1 ILPKGDQQTCCLAPV
16 LARQLLLEGETRRLR
31 CQSPNVA
38 PSVRHTVNV
47 NINADL
53 GRTARDSQR
62 EVGALRT
69 DSAKRCHNFEVVR
82 KTPAVLLSDT
92 FGEIAN
98 VIRFCYV
105 ERRRPDQFGY
115 SANAQP
121 TQLFGRW
128 RRFEQ
133 TDSRW
138 QRNLVSRAYG
148 YDAGNQLMK
157 RRFVA
162 VLREV
167 EHRGVSELFNFLPY
181 AAKHRVDVERSLGLL
196 DTHAHCNLW
205 VQGVVQRMN
214 GNDMS
219 ARTMDSRQLS

>member
-1 ILPKGDQQTCCLAPV
+1 MLPKWHQQPVDLDPV
-16 LARQLLLEGETRRLR
+16 LSRQLLLEGETRRLR
-31 CQSPNVA
+31 CRSPNVA

-47 NINADL
+47 DVDGDL
-53 GRTARDSQR
+53 GRAARDPER

-69 DSAKRCHNFEVVR
+69 DSAKRCHDFEVAW
-82 KTPAVLLSDT
+82 KIPAVLLSDT

-157 RRFVA
+157 RRCVA

-196 DTHAHCNLW
+196 DTH
-205 VQGVVQRMN
+205 
-214 GNDMS
+214 
-219 ARTMDSRQLS
+219 